1 MLTCKFNKAYLRK
14 QVVQS
19 MGREAEMLDTQDL
32 LCINLPL
39 IKIVIVRTDFF
50 FKEVNLSDLSRLQM

>member
-1 MLTCKFNKAYLRK
+1 MLTCKFNKACLRK
-14 QVVQS
+14 QVIQS

-50 FKEVNLSDLSRLQM
+50 

>member
-1 MLTCKFNKAYLRK
+1 MLTCKFNKACLWK
-14 QVVQS
+14 QVLQS

-39 IKIVIVRTDFF
+39 IKIVIVRTDLFLR
-50 FKEVNLSDLSRLQM
+50 K